1 MTTIAWVGLGFMG
14 IPMSK
19 HMMNAGYTVRG
30 VDIDADARQLASEN
44 GVQVCQT
51 IAEACVGAD
60 AVFTMLPTGADV
72 KEVLTAPDGVFAHV
86 GPNTVVIDCSTIGI
100 DYARAIHA
108 VAKKAGVAFAEA
120 PVSGG
125 TEGAIDGTLTFMIGC
140 EPAHV
145 ERVKGLL
152 QPMAGYVAHAG
163 GPEAGQAAKV
173 VNNLIMGVCV
183 AVNCEATALAQRLGL
198 DLKEF
203 FEIATRST
211 ADNWTFR
218 VWNPGAGVVPASPA
232 SKGYKAGFK
241 TWLLA
246 KDLTLAMDAGREVG
260 TTMATAEAA
269 YALLKNHIDN
279 GGADLDATSLVLSLE
294 RQHEE
299 ALGVTSKAKAIA

>member
-1 MTTIAWVGLGFMG
+1 MG
-14 IPMSK
+14 VPMSK
-19 HMMNAGYTVRG
+19 HMMSAGYTVRG
-30 VDIDADARQLASEN
+30 VDIDPAACKIAKAA
-44 GVQVCQT
+44 GVQMFDT
-51 IAEACVGAD
+51 IAEACKGAE
-60 AVFTMLPTGADV
+60 AVFTMLPTGSDV
-72 KEVLTAPDGVFAHV
+72 KQVLTGANGVFASLDK
-86 GPNTVVIDCSTIGI
+86 GAVVIDCSTIGI
-100 DYARAIHA
+100 EYARNIHA
-108 VAKKAGVAFAEA
+108 AANKAGAAFAEA

-140 EPAHV
+140 EAPHV
-145 ERVKGLL
+145 DRVRQLL

-183 AVNCEATALAQRLGL
+183 AVNCEATALAERLGL
-198 DLKEF
+198 NLKEF

-218 VWNPGAGVVPASPA
+218 VWNPGVGVVASAPA

-260 TTMATAEAA
+260 VTIATAEAA
-269 YALLKNHIDN
+269 HALLQNHIDH
-279 GGADLDATSLVLSLE
+279 GGADMDATSLVLALGK
-294 RQHEE
+294 EE
-299 ALGVTSKAKAIA
+299 AKQAKIA

>member
-14 IPMSK
+14 VPMSK
-19 HMMNAGYTVRG
+19 HMMSAGYTVRG
-30 VDIDADARQLASEN
+30 VDIDPAACKIAKAA
-44 GVQVCQT
+44 GVQMFDT
-51 IAEACVGAD
+51 IAEACKGAE
-60 AVFTMLPTGADV
+60 AVFTMLPTGSDV
-72 KEVLTAPDGVFAHV
+72 KQVLTGANGVFASLDK
-86 GPNTVVIDCSTIGI
+86 GAVVIDCSTIGI
-100 DYARAIHA
+100 EYARNIHA
-108 VAKKAGVAFAEA
+108 AANKAGAAFAEA

-140 EPAHV
+140 EAPHV
-145 ERVKGLL
+145 DRVRQLL

-183 AVNCEATALAQRLGL
+183 AVNCEATALAERLGL
-198 DLKEF
+198 NLKEF

-218 VWNPGAGVVPASPA
+218 VWNPGVGVVASAPA

-260 TTMATAEAA
+260 VTIATAEAA
-269 YALLKNHIDN
+269 HALLQNHIDH
-279 GGADLDATSLVLSLE
+279 GGADMDATSLVLALGK
-294 RQHEE
+294 EE
-299 ALGVTSKAKAIA
+299 AKQAKIA

>member
-1 MTTIAWVGLGFMG
+1 
-14 IPMSK
+14 MSK
-19 HMMNAGYTVRG
+19 HMMSAGYTVRG
-30 VDIDADARQLASEN
+30 VDIDPAACKIAKAA
-44 GVQVCQT
+44 GVQMFDT
-51 IAEACVGAD
+51 IAEACKGAE
-60 AVFTMLPTGADV
+60 AVFTMLPTGSDV
-72 KEVLTAPDGVFAHV
+72 KQVLTGANGVFASLDK
-86 GPNTVVIDCSTIGI
+86 GAVVIDCSTIGI
-100 DYARAIHA
+100 EYARNIHA
-108 VAKKAGVAFAEA
+108 AANKAGAAFAEA

-140 EPAHV
+140 EAPHV
-145 ERVKGLL
+145 DRVRQLL

-183 AVNCEATALAQRLGL
+183 AVNCEATALAERLGL
-198 DLKEF
+198 NLKEF

-218 VWNPGAGVVPASPA
+218 VWNPGVGVVASAPA

-260 TTMATAEAA
+260 VTIATAEAA
-269 YALLKNHIDN
+269 HALLQNHIDH
-279 GGADLDATSLVLSLE
+279 GGADMDATSLVLALGK
-294 RQHEE
+294 EE
-299 ALGVTSKAKAIA
+299 AKQAKIA